1 MSPSIFPFSYSQY
14 LQDWPRWMDSSCVD
28 LLHPQAYRYDINSY
42 RNLIIELVGSG
53 TGSSGYVKPA
63 DRSKLSPGILIKSG
77 NQFNRS
83 TYIRQ
88 AVEFNRS
95 RGVNGEVFF
104 FYEGLRDKNEFAAD
118 SLYKYFYN
126 VPALL
131 PFRQGKIRRPKGII
145 VDEDTPGATIKGT
158 WSTTTEYKG
167 HKGGVLRTPEGS
179 GSAIEWSANVP
190 WTAWYDVY
198 VFNPVANFESSQSVS
213 YSSWG
218 DLGRKDTTINQ
229 RSAGRGW
236 VKIGTQFITSGNR
249 KFAEVRS
256 GSVNSGRHVF
266 ADGAMLILNRKL
278 SPDIEL
284 DGMLLSDSKVKTPN
298 VPVGPVLHQNFPN
311 PFNPST
317 SIQFSLPHRDSVSID
332 VLDVSGKVVRSVVVN
347 REYQSGTHSILFDGS
362 SLASGVYL
370 MRMQTSAGSVTK
382 KLTLLK

>member
-1 MSPSIFPFSYSQY
+1 
-14 LQDWPRWMDSSCVD
+14 
-28 LLHPQAYRYDINSY
+28 
-42 RNLIIELVGSG
+42 
-53 TGSSGYVKPA
+53 
-63 DRSKLSPGILIKSG
+63 
-77 NQFNRS
+77 
-83 TYIRQ
+83 
-88 AVEFNRS
+88 
-95 RGVNGEVFF
+95 
-104 FYEGLRDKNEFAAD
+104 
-118 SLYKYFYN
+118 
-126 VPALL
+126 LL

-145 VDEDTPGATIKGT
+145 VDEDTPGAIIKGT
-158 WSTTTEYKG
+158 WSTSTEYKG

-179 GSAIEWSANVP
+179 GSSIEWSANVP

-218 DLGRKDTTINQ
+218 DLGRRDTTINQ
-229 RSAGRGW
+229 RSAARGW

-284 DGMLLSDSKVKTPN
+284 DGMLLSDSEVKTPN

-370 MRMQTSAGSVTK
+370 MRMKTSAGTVTK